1 MRARYPDVEGTVV
14 RDGVSLGYEVYGD
27 LGATSRPTILLLP
40 TWTIIHTRFWKM
52 QVPYL
57 ARHFPVVVYDGPG
70 NGRSDRV
77 LEPDR
82 YTPEAYAADAAAVL
96 DECGVERF
104 VAVGLSRGAWYGL
117 ELAALRPDSIAGL
130 VLIGAALPLTPALPK
145 RSRIAEQFLEPAPD
159 DPDDWDRYNLAYWRS
174 NYPEFAHW
182 FFEQVF
188 SEPHSTKGHEDAVTW
203 AAETGP
209 DVLEAEA
216 MQPPP
221 GRPVDELLSELRCPT
236 LVVHGTGDRIQPH
249 ETGVEAARLS
259 NGTFVSFDGSGHMP
273 NLRDPVRFNLLLR
286 QFTERVA

>member
-1 MRARYPDVEGTVV
+1 MRARYPDAEGTVV
-14 RDGVSLGYEVYGD
+14 RDGVSLGYEAYGD
-27 LGATSRPTILLLP
+27 PSANDRPTILLLP

-70 NGRSDRV
+70 NGKSDRV

-82 YTPEAYAADAAAVL
+82 YTPQAYARDAAAVL
-96 DECGVERF
+96 DACDVERA

-117 ELAALRPDSIAGL
+117 ELASLRPATIIGL
-130 VLIGAALPLTPALPK
+130 VLVGAALPLAPALPE
-145 RSRIAEQFLEPAPD
+145 RARISEQFLEPAPD
-159 DPDDWDRYNLAYWRS
+159 EPEGWDRYNLAYWHA
-174 NYPEFAHW
+174 NYPDFARW

-188 SEPHSTKGHEDAVTW
+188 AEPHSTKALDDAVTW

-209 DVLEAEA
+209 DVLEAVA
-216 MQPPP
+216 MQPSS
-221 GRPVDELLSELRCPT
+221 GRPVGELLTELRCPT
-236 LVVHGTGDRIQPH
+236 LVVHGRDDRIQPY

-259 NGTFVSFDGSGHMP
+259 GGTLASFAGSGHMP

-286 QFTERVA
+286 HFVERVA